1 MVKVIV
7 DNIEVSVP
15 SGANVLQACEAAG
28 VEIPRFCYHDCLSVA
43 GNCRMCLVQLEDQ
56 RGMAPKPVA
65 SCATP
70 VSDGLIVHTNNTMV
84 RNARKGVMEFLLI
97 NHPLDCPICDQG
109 GECDLQD
116 QAMGFGMDRTR
127 YAENKRAVDEKQMG
141 PLIKTIMTRCIQ
153 CTRCVRF
160 ATEIAGVEEIGLL
173 NRGEKAEISTL
184 ERAVHSELSGN
195 LIDVCPVG
203 ALTSRPYAFAAR
215 PWELQKTPSIDVMDA
230 LGSNIRIDTRGRE
243 VLRVLPRLNE
253 TINEEWLADKS
264 RYAIDGLKRQ
274 RLDRPYIRENGA
286 LRVAGWDEALAVVH
300 HKLTTT
306 QPERIGAIT
315 GDMVDAEAMFALKSL
330 MQGLGDVNLD
340 CRQDGAQLG
349 GERGSYLFNT
359 GIEGI
364 ERADVILLIGSNPRW
379 EAPLVNA
386 RIRKAFLSG
395 YTRIA
400 GIGAPVDLTYE
411 VEWLGADA
419 NKMHSYTDVLK
430 SAQNPVIII
439 GMGALQRD
447 DGAVILNTAF
457 ELAKATGV
465 LRSDWNGFNVL
476 HTAAARVA
484 GLDLGFLPHE
494 GGLSLQ
500 AMPGQVDVLFSLA
513 ADEVD
518 YAAFKD
524 TFVIYQGHHGDAGAH
539 AADVILP
546 GAAYTEKNATY
557 VNTEGR
563 VQLARMALFPPGDA
577 REDWTILRALAG
589 ACGIEL
595 GFDNL
600 AQLRQAMVAQVP
612 HMAAYD
618 EIAPSVLTYAGQ
630 PGHIDPAPLCYA
642 IENYYMTDPISR
654 SSQIMAE
661 CTAAFVTQHHAA
673 SVAA

>member
-7 DNIEVSVP
+7 DNIEVFVP

-28 VEIPRFCYHDCLSVA
+28 VEIPRFCYHDRLSVA

-56 RGMAPKPVA
+56 RGMAPKPAA

-84 RNARKGVMEFLLI
+84 RNARKGGMEFLLI

-330 MQGLGDVNLD
+330 MQGLGVVNLD
-340 CRQDGAQLG
+340 CRQDGAQLD

-411 VEWLGADA
+411 VEWLGADV

-430 SAQNPVIII
+430 SAQNPAIII

-447 DGAVILNTAF
+447 DGAVILNTVF

-500 AMPGQVDVLFSLA
+500 AMPGQIDVLFSLA

-518 YAAFKD
+518 YGAFKD

-600 AQLRQAMVAQVP
+600 AQLRQSMVAQVP

-618 EIAPSVLTYAGQ
+618 EIVPSVLTCAGQ

-673 SVAA
+673 AVAA

>member
-7 DNIEVSVP
+7 DNIEVFVP

-28 VEIPRFCYHDCLSVA
+28 VEIPRFCYHDRLSVA

-56 RGMAPKPVA
+56 RGMAPKPAA

-84 RNARKGVMEFLLI
+84 RNARKGGMEFLLI

-274 RLDRPYIRENGA
+274 RLDR
-286 LRVAGWDEALAVVH
+286 LVKTW
-300 HKLTTT
+300 
-306 QPERIGAIT
+306 Q
-315 GDMVDAEAMFALKSL
+315 
-330 MQGLGDVNLD
+330 
-340 CRQDGAQLG
+340 
-349 GERGSYLFNT
+349 NT
-359 GIEGI
+359 
-364 ERADVILLIGSNPRW
+364 
-379 EAPLVNA
+379 
-386 RIRKAFLSG
+386 
-395 YTRIA
+395 
-400 GIGAPVDLTYE
+400 
-411 VEWLGADA
+411 
-419 NKMHSYTDVLK
+419 
-430 SAQNPVIII
+430 
-439 GMGALQRD
+439 
-447 DGAVILNTAF
+447 
-457 ELAKATGV
+457 
-465 LRSDWNGFNVL
+465 
-476 HTAAARVA
+476 
-484 GLDLGFLPHE
+484 
-494 GGLSLQ
+494 
-500 AMPGQVDVLFSLA
+500 
-513 ADEVD
+513 
-518 YAAFKD
+518 
-524 TFVIYQGHHGDAGAH
+524 
-539 AADVILP
+539 
-546 GAAYTEKNATY
+546 
-557 VNTEGR
+557 
-563 VQLARMALFPPGDA
+563 
-577 REDWTILRALAG
+577 
-589 ACGIEL
+589 
-595 GFDNL
+595 
-600 AQLRQAMVAQVP
+600 
-612 HMAAYD
+612 
-618 EIAPSVLTYAGQ
+618 
-630 PGHIDPAPLCYA
+630 
-642 IENYYMTDPISR
+642 
-654 SSQIMAE
+654 
-661 CTAAFVTQHHAA
+661 
-673 SVAA
+673 